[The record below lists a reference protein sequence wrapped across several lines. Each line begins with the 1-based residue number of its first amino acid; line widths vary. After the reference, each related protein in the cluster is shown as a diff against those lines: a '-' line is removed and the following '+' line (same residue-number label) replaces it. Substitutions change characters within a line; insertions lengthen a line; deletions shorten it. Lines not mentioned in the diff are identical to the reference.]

1 MFKIVK
7 KHRFSE
13 KVFLFEI
20 EAPLI
25 AKSRKAGNFVIV
37 RVDDKGER
45 MPLTI
50 ADADVDKGTI
60 TLVVQEVGLSSIKLC
75 RMNEGDCVADVVGPL
90 GNPTHIE
97 KFGTVICAGGG
108 VGVAPMLPIIR
119 ALKAAGNRVLSVIAG
134 RNKDLIILEDE
145 VRASSD
151 ELIIMTDDGSY
162 GEKGVVTV
170 GIEKFIKQE
179 GHVDKAFAIGPPVMM
194 KFCCLLTQK
203 YGIPTDVS
211 LNTIMVDGTGMCGA
225 CRLTIGGK
233 TKFVC
238 IDGPEFDG
246 ALVDWD
252 EMFKRMG
259 TFKRAEQEELEHLE
273 VHLVSP
279 ASTTSSKG
287 VKPGAS
293 DDNTSEYSEAKN
305 GDKTAVAEGNNGKK
319 NKAEDILTDKSDTGV
334 SLDELTSRDT
344 QWRKDLRSAVKPK
357 ERTAIER
364 VKMPELDPAY
374 RATTRTEEVNIGLT
388 PEMAMTEAKRCL
400 DCAKP
405 SCVEGCPV
413 NINIPSFIKNIER
426 GDFLS
431 AAKVLKQTSALP
443 AVCGRVC
450 PQEKQCES
458 RCIHLKMNEP
468 AVAIGYLE
476 RFAADYERESG
487 NISIPEIAPANGMK
501 IAVVG
506 SGPSGLS
513 FAGDMVKR
521 GYEVYVFEAL
531 HEIGG
536 VLKYGIPEFRLPNRI
551 VDVEIDNLRKMGVH
565 FETDCIVGKTIS
577 IEQLEADGFKGIFVG
592 SGAGLPNFMDIPGEN
607 LINIMSSNEYLTRV
621 NLMDAANPTTDTPM
635 NFGKHVMVVG
645 GGNTAMDSCRTA
657 KRLGADVTIVYR
669 RSEAEMPARLEEVKH
684 AKEEGIEF
692 LTLHNPVEYIS
703 DENGAVKQAIL
714 EVMRLGEPDASGRR
728 RPEPTG
734 ETKIID
740 VDQVIVAIGVSPNP
754 LVPKSVEGLELG
766 RKNTIAVNEEM
777 RSSRHDL
784 FAGGDIVRGGATV
797 ILAMGDGRRAAENM
811 DKQLRGK

>member
-1 MFKIVK
+1 MNKIIK
-7 KHRFSE
+7 KQQFSE

-37 RVDDKGER
+37 RVGKKGER

-50 ADADVDKGTI
+50 ADADIARGTI
-60 TLVVQEVGLSSIKLC
+60 TLVVQKVGLSSIKLC
-75 RMNEGDCVADVVGPL
+75 DLNEGDYVTDVVGPL

-97 KFGTVICAGGG
+97 NFGTVICAGGG

-119 ALKAAGNRVLSVIAG
+119 ALKAAGNRVLSVLAG
-134 RNKDLIILEDE
+134 RSKDLIILEDE

-151 ELIIMTDDGSY
+151 ATIIMTDDGSY
-162 GEKGVVTV
+162 GEKGVVTI
-170 GIEKFIKQE
+170 GIEKFIEQE
-179 GHVDKAFAIGPPVMM
+179 HIDKVFAIGPPIMM

-203 YGIPTDVS
+203 YNIPTDVS

-246 ALVDWD
+246 SLVDWD

-259 TFKRAEQEELEHLE
+259 TFKHAEQEELEHFEEHLGTTEEAPVVESTDVVMDDDPTNDTIE
-273 VHLVSP
+273 V
-279 ASTTSSKG
+279 
-287 VKPGAS
+287 
-293 DDNTSEYSEAKN
+293 
-305 GDKTAVAEGNNGKK
+305 
-319 NKAEDILTDKSDTGV
+319 LTDRNAAWRQELRKSM
-334 SLDELTSRDT
+334 
-344 QWRKDLRSAVKPK
+344 KAK
-357 ERTAIER
+357 ERTAIPR
-364 VKMPELDPAY
+364 VVMPELDPEY
-374 RATTRTEEVNIGLT
+374 RATTRLEEVNTGLT
-388 PEMAMTEAKRCL
+388 KEMALTEAKRCL

-405 SCVEGCPV
+405 TCVEGCPV
-413 NINIPSFIKNIER
+413 GVNIPSFVKNIER
-426 GDFLS
+426 GQFLA
-431 AAKVLKQTSALP
+431 AAKVLKNTSALP

-476 RFAADYERESG
+476 RFAADFERESG
-487 NISIPEIAPANGMK
+487 NMSIPEIAPSNGIK

-506 SGPSGLS
+506 SGPAGLS
-513 FAGDMVKR
+513 FAGDMVKL
-521 GYEVYVFEAL
+521 GDDVYVFEAL

-565 FETDCIVGKTIS
+565 FQTDCIVGKTIS
-577 IEQLEADGFKGIFVG
+577 IKELEDNGFKGIFVG

-621 NLMDAANPTTDTPM
+621 NLMDAANPTTDTPL
-635 NFGKHVMVVG
+635 NPATSVMVVG
-645 GGNTAMDSCRTA
+645 GGNTAMDSVRTA
-657 KRLGADVTIVYR
+657 KRLGAKVTLVYR

-684 AKEEGIEF
+684 AKEEGIDF
-692 LTLHNPVEYIS
+692 LTLHNPIRYIG
-703 DENGAVKQAIL
+703 DDKGAVKQAVL

-734 ETKIID
+734 ETKTID

-766 RKNTIAVNEEM
+766 RKNTIVVNDKME
-777 RSSRHDL
+777 SSRHGL

-797 ILAMGDGRRAAENM
+797 ILAMGDGRAAAANM
-811 DKQLRGK
+811 HEQLSKEQ

>member
-1 MFKIVK
+1 MNKIIK
-7 KHRFSE
+7 KKQFSE

-37 RVDDKGER
+37 RVGKKGER

-50 ADADVDKGTI
+50 ADADISRGTI
-60 TLVVQEVGLSSIKLC
+60 TLVVQKVGLSSIKLC
-75 RMNEGDCVADVVGPL
+75 DLNEGDYVTDVVGPL

-97 KFGTVICAGGG
+97 NFGTVICAGGG

-119 ALKAAGNRVLSVIAG
+119 ALKAAGNRVLSVLAG
-134 RNKDLIILEDE
+134 RSKDLIILEDE

-151 ELIIMTDDGSY
+151 ATIIMTDDGSY
-162 GEKGVVTV
+162 GEKGVVTI
-170 GIEKFIKQE
+170 GIEKFIEQE
-179 GHVDKAFAIGPPVMM
+179 HIDKVFAIGPPIMM

-203 YGIPTDVS
+203 YNIPTDVS

-246 ALVDWD
+246 SLVDWD

-259 TFKRAEQEELEHLE
+259 TFKRAEQEELEHFE
-273 VHLVSP
+273 EHLGTIEDAPVVE
-279 ASTTSSKG
+279 STDI
-287 VKPGAS
+287 VM
-293 DDNTSEYSEAKN
+293 DDDPTNDTIE
-305 GDKTAVAEGNNGKK
+305 
-319 NKAEDILTDKSDTGV
+319 ILTD
-334 SLDELTSRDT
+334 RNAA
-344 QWRKDLRSAVKPK
+344 WRQDLRKSMKPK
-357 ERTAIER
+357 ERTAIPR
-364 VKMPELDPAY
+364 VVMPELDPTY
-374 RATTRTEEVNIGLT
+374 RATTRLEEVNTGLT
-388 PEMAMTEAKRCL
+388 KEMALTEAKRCL

-405 SCVEGCPV
+405 TCVEGCPV
-413 NINIPSFIKNIER
+413 GVNIPSFIKNIER
-426 GDFLS
+426 GQFLA
-431 AAKVLKQTSALP
+431 AAKVLKNTSALP

-450 PQEKQCES
+450 PQEKQCEA

-476 RFAADYERESG
+476 RFAADFERESG
-487 NISIPEIAPANGMK
+487 NMSIPDIAPSNGIK

-506 SGPSGLS
+506 SGPAGLS
-513 FAGDMVKR
+513 FAGDMVKL
-521 GYEVYVFEAL
+521 GYDVYVFEAL

-565 FETDCIVGKTIS
+565 FQTDCIVGKTIS
-577 IEQLEADGFKGIFVG
+577 IKDLEDNGFKGILVG

-621 NLMDAANPTTDTPM
+621 NLMDAANPTTDTPL
-635 NFGKHVMVVG
+635 NPATNVMVVG
-645 GGNTAMDSCRTA
+645 GGNTAMDSVRTA
-657 KRLGADVTIVYR
+657 KRLGAKVTLVYR

-692 LTLHNPVEYIS
+692 LTLHNPIRYVG
-703 DENGAVKQAIL
+703 DESGAVKQAVL

-734 ETKIID
+734 ETKTID

-766 RKNTIAVNEEM
+766 RKNTIVVNEKME
-777 RSSRHDL
+777 SSRHGL

-797 ILAMGDGRRAAENM
+797 ILAMGDGRAAAANM
-811 DKQLRGK
+811 HEQLSQEK